1 MRKDKKSCVIFALS
15 PSFRGGI
22 FYLSDSEFW
31 EDRMKKYNIR
41 RYVILAMF
49 AALAYASLFALRI
62 SGIGG
67 FLTFDVKDA
76 VITVCAMLFGPVA
89 GVVIALLVS
98 LLEMITVSG
107 TGPWGFLMNFVGSA
121 VFAAVGSAIYCYA
134 PKLKKT
140 LSGAIVGLM
149 SSVLAMTLCM
159 LVMNIL
165 VTPIYFGISVESVK
179 EMLLP
184 LLLPFN
190 LIKATLNAAIVLV
203 LYKPLSTALKKMRVI
218 DGKPESFRFDKKTIL
233 LILVGLAI
241 IVACVL
247 LLILALNGQFHWH
260 K

>member
-1 MRKDKKSCVIFALS
+1 
-15 PSFRGGI
+15 
-22 FYLSDSEFW
+22 
-31 EDRMKKYNIR
+31 
-41 RYVILAMF
+41 
-49 AALAYASLFALRI
+49 
-62 SGIGG
+62 
-67 FLTFDVKDA
+67 
-76 VITVCAMLFGPVA
+76 
-89 GVVIALLVS
+89 
-98 LLEMITVSG
+98 MITVSG

-121 VFAAVGSAIYCYA
+121 VFATVGSAIYYHA

-149 SSVLAMTLCM
+149 SSILAMTLCM
-159 LVMNIL
+159 MVMNLLI
-165 VTPIYFGISVESVK
+165 TPIYFGISVDSVK

-218 DGKPESFRFDKKTIL
+218 DGTPENFRFDKKTIL
-233 LILVGLAI
+233 LMIAGLAV

>member
-1 MRKDKKSCVIFALS
+1 
-15 PSFRGGI
+15 
-22 FYLSDSEFW
+22 
-31 EDRMKKYNIR
+31 MKKYNIR

-121 VFAAVGSAIYCYA
+121 VFAAVGSTIYCYA

-159 LVMNIL
+159 LVMNLL
-165 VTPIYFGISVESVK
+165 VTPIYFGISVDSVK

-203 LYKPLSTALKKMRVI
+203 LYKPLSTALKMRVI

>member
-15 PSFRGGI
+15 PSFGGGI

-49 AALAYASLFALRI
+49 AVLAYASLFALRI

-121 VFAAVGSAIYCYA
+121 VFAAVGSTIYCYA

-159 LVMNIL
+159 LVMNLL
-165 VTPIYFGISVESVK
+165 VTPIYFGISVDSVK

-203 LYKPLSTALKKMRVI
+203 LYKPLSTALKKC
-218 DGKPESFRFDKKTIL
+218 G
-233 LILVGLAI
+233 
-241 IVACVL
+241 
-247 LLILALNGQFHWH
+247 
-260 K
+260 

>member
-1 MRKDKKSCVIFALS
+1 MA
-15 PSFRGGI
+15 
-22 FYLSDSEFW
+22 
-31 EDRMKKYNIR
+31 
-41 RYVILAMF
+41 
-49 AALAYASLFALRI
+49 
-62 SGIGG
+62 
-67 FLTFDVKDA
+67 
-76 VITVCAMLFGPVA
+76 
-89 GVVIALLVS
+89 IALLVS

-121 VFAAVGSAIYCYA
+121 VFAAVGSAIYYHA

-149 SSVLAMTLCM
+149 SSILAMTLCM
-159 LVMNIL
+159 LVMNLL
-165 VTPIYFGISVESVK
+165 VTPIYFGISVDSVK

-203 LYKPLSTALKKMRVI
+203 LYKPLSTALKKLRVI
-218 DGKPESFRFDKKTIL
+218 DGKPESFRLDKKTIL
-233 LILVGLAI
+233 LIITGLAV

>member
-1 MRKDKKSCVIFALS
+1 MRACSRSAS
-15 PSFRGGI
+15 AAS
-22 FYLSDSEFW
+22 
-31 EDRMKKYNIR
+31 
-41 RYVILAMF
+41 
-49 AALAYASLFALRI
+49 AAL
-62 SGIGG
+62 
-67 FLTFDVKDA
+67 DVKDA
-76 VITVCAMLFGPVA
+76 IISVCAMVFGPAA
-89 GVVIALLVS
+89 GVAIALLVS

-121 VFAAVGSAIYCYA
+121 VFAAVGSAIYYHA

-149 SSVLAMTLCM
+149 SSILAMTLCM
-159 LVMNIL
+159 LVMNLL
-165 VTPIYFGISVESVK
+165 VTPIYFGISVDSVK

-203 LYKPLSTALKKMRVI
+203 LYKPLSTALKKLRVI
-218 DGKPESFRFDKKTIL
+218 DGKPESFRLDKKTIL
-233 LILVGLAI
+233 LIITGLAV

>member
-1 MRKDKKSCVIFALS
+1 MKKS
-15 PSFRGGI
+15 
-22 FYLSDSEFW
+22 
-31 EDRMKKYNIR
+31 NIR
-41 RYVILAMF
+41 RYVILAVF

-76 VITVCAMLFGPVA
+76 IITVCAMVFGPVA
-89 GVVIALLVS
+89 GIAISLLVS
-98 LLEMITVSG
+98 LLEMVTVSG
-107 TGPWGFLMNFVGSA
+107 TGPWGFLMNFIGSA
-121 VFAAVGSAIYCYA
+121 VFSGVGSAIYCYA

-149 SSVLAMTLCM
+149 SSILATTLCM
-159 LVMNIL
+159 LVMNLL
-165 VTPIYFGISVESVK
+165 VTPIYFGVPVDSVK

-203 LYKPLSTALKKMRVI
+203 LYKPLSTALKKMHVI
-218 DGKPESFRFDKKTIL
+218 EGKPDSFRFDRKTVL
-233 LILVGLAI
+233 LIVIGLAV
-241 IVACVL
+241 IVMCVL
-247 LLILALNGQFHWH
+247 LLIFALNGQFQWH

>member
-15 PSFRGGI
+15 PSFGGGI

-121 VFAAVGSAIYCYA
+121 VFAAVGSTIYCYA

-159 LVMNIL
+159 LVMNLL
-165 VTPIYFGISVESVK
+165 VTPIYFGISVDSVK

-203 LYKPLSTALKKMRVI
+203 LYKPLSTALKKCGF